1 MHRSSHR
8 ILSFILGVLAFP
20 WMSGCG
26 AEDKTAEP
34 NPNGRQSVIGNALPP
49 RPPRGERS
57 TKPLEMKL
65 ERLTEE
71 EFLSKFRF
79 RAKPKDY
86 YLGTDFFDKVDPSL
100 YHFQRVEVVGADGK
114 ATEIRMQWF
123 GAWAIWKNVE
133 DNWEMLTT
141 MTNDAGV
148 MMHFHTLKPNFES
161 IGSFEIARRTV
172 DGEAVTIRKG
182 KFTNDDTYEYTVA
195 TRNRGV
201 LSDSVNGLMVILPSG
216 NYKYLSETPA
226 K

>member
-1 MHRSSHR
+1 MQ
-8 ILSFILGVLAFP
+8 FIRNRFLLPAGVIVATLFLV
-20 WMSGCG
+20 GCSP
-26 AEDKTAEP
+26 EDKTTQP
-34 NPNGRQSVIGNALPP
+34 SPDNRQSVVGNALPP
-49 RPPRGERS
+49 RPVPGSQSSR
-57 TKPLEMKL
+57 PAEMKL
-65 ERLTEE
+65 ERLTES

-86 YLGTDFFDKVDPSL
+86 YIGTDFMDKIDPTL

-123 GAWAIWKNVE
+123 GAWAIWKNIE

-141 MTNDAGV
+141 MTSDAGV
-148 MMHFHTLKPNFES
+148 IMHLHTLKPNFES

-172 DGEAVTIRKG
+172 DGEAVTIRRG

-201 LSDSVNGLMVILPSG
+201 LADSVNGLMVILPSG